1 MKIHAAVAPETGKPF
16 QIEEVELEGPRSD
29 EILVR
34 IAGTGLC
41 HTDLL
46 FKNHMPIPMPAVYGH
61 EGAGVVEKVGENIS
75 AVKPGDHVALSYNS
89 CGKCNNCLNGMPF
102 YCLNFT
108 GLNYGGARGDG
119 SMPLTKNEAP
129 LYGSF
134 FGQSSFASH
143 SLVNERNTVKVPE
156 DIPLEILGPLGCGF
170 LTGAGTVI
178 NALKVKAGS
187 SIAVFGTGA
196 VGMSAVMAA
205 KAAGCTTIVGV
216 DIKQNRLE
224 LAQELG
230 ATHAINSAEANPVEK
245 ILAITGAGVNYSVET
260 TAIPTVYRQAL
271 DGLDPTGE
279 CALLGAPPI
288 GTEVSF
294 DMHSLLTGKRTRG
307 VIEGDSIPHIF
318 IPEMIE
324 LFRQGLFPFDRLIKT
339 YAMEDI
345 NQAVQDSENGET
357 IKPVIRFGG

>member
-1 MKIHAAVAPETGKPF
+1 MKIQAAVAPASGKPF
-16 QIEEVELEGPRSD
+16 QIEEIELEDPRSN

-46 FKNHMPIPMPAVYGH
+46 FKDHMPIPMPAVYGH

-75 AVKPGDHVALSYNS
+75 TVKAGDHVALSYNS

-102 YCLNFT
+102 YCLDFVR
-108 GLNYGGARGDG
+108 LNYGGAQGDG
-119 SMPLTKNEAP
+119 RMPLTKDGAP

-178 NALKVKAGS
+178 NALRVKTGS
-187 SIAVFGTGA
+187 SIAIFGTGA
-196 VGMSAVMAA
+196 VGMSAIMGA
-205 KAAGCTTIVGV
+205 KVAGCTIIVGV
-216 DIKQNRLE
+216 DINQSRLE
-224 LAQELG
+224 LARELG
-230 ATHAINSAEANPVEK
+230 ATHTINSAEENPVGK
-245 ILAITGAGVNYSVET
+245 IQAITGTGVNNSIET
-260 TAIPTVYRQAL
+260 TAVPAVYRQAL
-271 DGLDPTGE
+271 ESLDPTGE
-279 CALLGAPPI
+279 CVLLGAPPI
-288 GTEVSF
+288 GTEVTF
-294 DMHSLLTGKRTRG
+294 DMQSFLTGRRTRG
-307 VIEGDSIPHIF
+307 VIEGDSIPQKF

-324 LFRQGLFPFDRLIKT
+324 LYRQGSFPFDKLIKT

-345 NQAVQDSENGET
+345 NQAVEDSVNGVT
-357 IKPVIRFGG
+357 IKPVIRFGK